1 MEVDS
6 GSGAATA
13 AKAAPAL
20 TEPCPEVDVYL
31 RLLVILRLLDAGSVD
46 KSKQLAHETVDKI
59 QQLNRRSLDAI
70 AAKVYFYLGR
80 LYELQGD
87 IAELR
92 P

>member
-6 GSGAATA
+6 GPATA
-13 AKAAPAL
+13 AATKAPPAL
-20 TEPCPEVDVYL
+20 TEPCPEVDIYL
-31 RLLVILRLLDAGSVD
+31 RLLVILRLLDAGSVE

-59 QQLNRRSLDAI
+59 QQLNRRSLDVI